1 MSSAEDVVAT
11 VVVWSALTNS
21 KGNEVQ
27 QVEQIS
33 ARAAIVTPDITV
45 RV

>member
-21 KGNEVQ
+21 KGNKVQ
-27 QVEQIS
+27 QVEQI
-33 ARAAIVTPDITV
+33 AAGRPQREPRLLRRT
-45 RV
+45 